1 MSKLIWDAVGERTYE
16 TGVDH
21 GILFVVDNDSYGAG
35 EVWNGISNVT
45 ESPSGAEATAIWA
58 DNIKYLNLYS
68 AEEYGLT
75 IEAYTYPDKFKECNG
90 MASVGT
96 GVNIGQQARK
106 SFGFAYRTR
115 IGTDLDESAGEKIHL
130 VYGCRAGTTE
140 VSHGT
145 VNDSPEAAQFSWEVT
160 TTPVPVEGFRPT
172 SNVEIDSTL
181 VDETKYNSF
190 LAILEGTDDTYTKLA
205 TEPANWAT
213 NYTNYYTKNQ
223 DGTYSKVP
231 AGEGAPT
238 FEANKY
244 YSKTAG
250 TDSRLPSIEEVM
262 AHFAE
267 G

>member
-1 MSKLIWDAVGERTYE
+1 MKLIWDAVGERTYE

-21 GILFVVDNDSYGAG
+21 GILFVNEDGTYGPG
-35 EVWNGISNVT
+35 EVWNGLSNVT

-75 IEAYTYPDKFKECNG
+75 IEAYTFPDKFKECNG
-90 MASVGT
+90 MASLT
-96 GVNIGQQARK
+96 PGVNIGQQTRK
-106 SFGFAYRTR
+106 SFAFAYRTR
-115 IGTDLDESAGEKIHL
+115 VGNDLSENAGEKIHIA
-130 VYGCRAGTTE
+130 YGCRAGTTE

-160 TTPVPVEGFRPT
+160 TTPVPVEGFQPT

-181 VDETKYNSF
+181 VDSTKYAQL
-190 LAILEGTDDTYTKLA
+190 LAILEGEEDTYTVLDS
-205 TEPANWAT
+205 EPADWST
-213 NYTNYYTKNQ
+213 DYTSYYTKNA
-223 DGTYSKVP
+223 S
-231 AGEGAPT
+231 GEYVAVTGETAPT
-238 FEANKY
+238 FAADTY

-250 TDSRLPSIEEVM
+250 ADSRIPSIAEIQKL
-262 AHFAE
+262 FAV